1 MSSFLRK
8 GGLWVV
14 VQNVLTLAVVAVGP
28 IHGARDWAS
37 PWRVLGIVLFAV
49 GAIFGITG
57 VHALGRNRSPF
68 PRPVDDHSLVQAG
81 IYRFVRHP
89 LYSSL
94 IFLSF
99 GWALV
104 WSSGATLALGAGL
117 AVVLDRK
124 ARLEESWLGEM
135 YPDYS
140 GYRRRAARLIP
151 WIY

>member
-14 VQNVLTLAVVAVGP
+14 VQNVLTLAVVVVGP

-37 PWRVLGIVLFAV
+37 PWRVLGIALFAV

-57 VHALGRNRSPF
+57 VRTLGRNRTPF
-68 PRPVDDHSLVQAG
+68 PEPVAEHELVQTGVYAV
-81 IYRFVRHP
+81 VRHP

-99 GWALV
+99 GWALAWFSTV
-104 WSSGATLALGAGL
+104 TLALAGGL
-117 AVVLDRK
+117 ALVLDQKSRV
-124 ARLEESWLGEM
+124 EERFLRDR
-135 YPDYS
+135 YTDYHQ
-140 GYRRRAARLIP
+140 YAQRVRRLIP
-151 WIY
+151 GVY

>member
-14 VQNVLTLAVVAVGP
+14 VQNVLSLAVLAAGPLFNGQRWAWGWRGLGFALCLSGAAFGVA
-28 IHGARDWAS
+28 
-37 PWRVLGIVLFAV
+37 
-49 GAIFGITG
+49 G
-57 VHALGRNRSPF
+57 VRALGRNRSPF

-117 AVVLDRK
+117 AAVLDRK
-124 ARLEESWLGEM
+124 ARLEERWLGEK